1 MVSCVTNMN
10 QSYCYYDCST
20 ATGDISFGAGVIR
33 PTFTFDPNAAPE
45 DRIVTFSVIRDNVV
59 EGQEI
64 GQLQIAPSTSFD
76 GFTPLFQNFRIIIND
91 ANSESSYS

>member
-1 MVSCVTNMN
+1 MS
-10 QSYCYYDCST
+10 QSYGYYCCST

-33 PTFTFDPNAAPE
+33 PTFVFNPNDAPA
-45 DRIVTFSVIRDNVV
+45 DSIVTFSVNLDNVI

-76 GFTPLFQNFRIIIND
+76 GFEPLFQNVRIIIND
-91 ANSESSYS
+91 ANSESV